1 MNQEQPMYIEFISGE
16 HQALIKL
23 PEKIITDAI
32 TKFVTDIV
40 DDDELLTGGEWRL
53 LGPKESEAY
62 DSYLDQGLNWYDND
76 AVDEHNH
83 EQAQEDKRAYDN
95 EDWNWNS

>member
-1 MNQEQPMYIEFISGE
+1 MNQEQPMYVEFVSGE

-23 PEKIITDAI
+23 PENIITDAI
-32 TKFVTDIV
+32 QKFVQDVI

-62 DSYLDQGLNWYDND
+62 DAYLDQGLNWYDNEV
-76 AVDEHNH
+76 VDEHNH
-83 EQAQEDKRAYDN
+83 EQAQEDKPEYDN

>member
-1 MNQEQPMYIEFISGE
+1 MIQEQPMYVEFVSGE

-23 PEKIITDAI
+23 PENIITDAI
-32 TKFVTDIV
+32 TKYITETV

-62 DSYLDQGLNWYDND
+62 DSYLDQGLNWYDNEV
-76 AVDEHNH
+76 VDEHNH
-83 EQAQEDKRAYDN
+83 EQAQED
-95 EDWNWNS
+95 

>member
-1 MNQEQPMYIEFISGE
+1 MNQEQPMYVEFVSGE

-23 PEKIITDAI
+23 PENIITDAI
-32 TKFVTDIV
+32 QKFVQDVV

-62 DSYLDQGLNWYDND
+62 DAYLDQGLNWYDNEV
-76 AVDEHNH
+76 VDEHNH
-83 EQAQEDKRAYDN
+83 EQAQED
-95 EDWNWNS
+95 

>member
-1 MNQEQPMYIEFISGE
+1 MNQEQPMYVEFVSGE

-23 PEKIITDAI
+23 PENIITDAI
-32 TKFVTDIV
+32 QKFVQDII

-53 LGPKESEAY
+53 LGPKESLAY
-62 DSYLDQGLNWYDND
+62 DSYLDQGLNWYDNE

-83 EQAQEDKRAYDN
+83 EQAQEDERAYDN